1 MNNPS
6 DQNCPQ
12 CGAPVS
18 TDSKHRL
25 CSSCLME
32 QAFQSRTIDA
42 DPDSPAIEPPSPE
55 EIAPKFPQFE
65 ILECLG
71 RGGMG
76 VVYKARQKSLNRTV
90 AIKILAPERERDSEF
105 AARFAYEAEL
115 LAKLSHPAIVTIH
128 DFGEVDGLYFLVMEF
143 IDGVNLR
150 DVLRDEKIAP
160 KEALAIVPTICEA
173 LQFAH
178 DQGIVHRDIK
188 PENILLDKKGR
199 VKIAD
204 FGIATLGE
212 MPGNGIGTP
221 QYMAPEQEDKSAAAD
236 HRADIYALGVVFYE
250 MLTGER
256 PQAELIAP
264 SKKVDVDIRIDEIV
278 LRALEKEP
286 EKRYQTAGEFRT
298 VVEAI
303 ADQLQPT
310 PPTTPPL
317 PTNPPVPTTP
327 PATPQ
332 APTTLPATVTKSG
345 KYKYFIGGCL
355 TALLI
360 PLLFYIIIAL
370 AGLAAGLYSGSKAP
384 PKGSTPAT
392 SHPKTAI
399 ISNEEVEKVAQNF
412 MRAIDQNDAETA
424 EALRF
429 LPRELNDEI
438 RSRFHQNSKEV
449 TATYRNNLSLL
460 TTFTEWVRIGGY
472 AIGRLAP
479 PQDSQTRDS
488 LYLLMRISHRVDR
501 PGEWRVI
508 EINDLAADKTLKDVF
523 EDYQKRTI

>member
-1 MNNPS
+1 MSNPT
-6 DQNCPQ
+6 DQHCPQ

-25 CSSCLME
+25 CASCLME

-42 DPDSPAIEPPSPE
+42 DPGSPAIEPPSPE

-76 VVYKARQKSLNRTV
+76 VVYKARQISLNRTV

-128 DFGEVDGLYFLVMEF
+128 DFGEVDGLYFLVMEY

-160 KEALAIVPTICEA
+160 REALAIVPTICEA

-212 MPGNGIGTP
+212 MPSSITGTP
-221 QYMAPEQEDKSAAAD
+221 QYMAPEQEDKSSATD

-264 SKKVDVDIRIDEIV
+264 SQKVDVDIRIDEIV

-310 PPTTPPL
+310 PPTIPPL
-317 PTNPPVPTTP
+317 PTTG
-327 PATPQ
+327 PATIAPS
-332 APTTLPATVTKSG
+332 APTTQPAPATKSG
-345 KYKYFIGGCL
+345 NHKFFLFGCL
-355 TALLI
+355 TALIL
-360 PLLFYIIIAL
+360 PLLFYIIITL
-370 AGLAAGLYSGSKAP
+370 AGLAVGLWSGY
-384 PKGSTPAT
+384 KGSVEGSPPAP
-392 SHPKTAI
+392 SQPGTAVV
-399 ISNEEVEKVAQNF
+399 SNEEVEKVAQNF
-412 MRAIDQNDAETA
+412 MRAISRNDAETA
-424 EALRF
+424 EAMRF
-429 LPRELNDEI
+429 LPRELTDEI
-438 RSRFHQNSKEV
+438 RSQFQQNAKELT
-449 TATYRNNLSLL
+449 TAYRDDQVLL
-460 TTFTEWVRIGGY
+460 ITFTEWYRIGGY

-479 PQDSQTRDS
+479 PQDSKTQDS
-488 LYLLMRISHRVDR
+488 LYLLMGIRHREGGV
-501 PGEWRVI
+501 GEWGVI
-508 EINDLAADKTLKDVF
+508 EVNDVGGDTTLKEVF
-523 EDYQKRTI
+523 EEFRERKP